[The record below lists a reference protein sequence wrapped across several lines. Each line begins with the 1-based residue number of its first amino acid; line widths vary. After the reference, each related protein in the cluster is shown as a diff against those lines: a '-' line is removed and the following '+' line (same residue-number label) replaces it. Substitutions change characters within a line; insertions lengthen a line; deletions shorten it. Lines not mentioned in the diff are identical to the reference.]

1 MRRQVSY
8 VALIVLLSV
17 AGVVYTLASGN
28 EPLLGLDLQG
38 GASVVL
44 EPEPLPDGQ
53 EITEEMLDQA
63 VDIIR
68 NRVDGLGVREPEVTR
83 QGETIIVQIPGV
95 DDQQRAIE
103 LVGQTAELRFRPVL
117 DQAGPED
124 EASYNAALELLDSD
138 DDLDE
143 ALLAQARATVE
154 LWTLTPDANADEASV
169 LQLKGDTTFTGRL
182 RLGPVPLIG
191 AQAEDPGRRLTG
203 ETLEGASARFD
214 VRGGWFVS
222 PTFKSGS
229 PGIDDFNALARTCN
243 SGLPDCPTARVAIE
257 IDGQVESAPTVQA
270 SNFERDQIQITGAFT
285 EEEAKDLALALN
297 FGALPLEL
305 TAQESRIVSSTL
317 GEDALDAGLIAGLI
331 GVLLVSVYLI
341 AYYRYL
347 GIVAI
352 LSLVISGAL
361 LWTIVAWLGESQGLA
376 LTLAGVTGLIVSIGV
391 SVDSNV
397 VYFEHLK
404 EDVRGGRT
412 VRSAVE
418 RAFPIAYST
427 IVKADVASLIAAVV
441 LYWLT
446 VGQVRGFALFLGLAT
461 VLDLVATYFFMGP
474 AIRIMASRQ
483 TGFAEKPSR
492 FGIPASM
499 LTSSSGSAST
509 TPEPATSGGVS

>member
-1 MRRQVSY
+1 MRQQVVY
-8 VALIVLLSV
+8 VVGIVLV
-17 AGVVYTLASGN
+17 AIAGIVYTLASGN

-53 EITEEMLDQA
+53 EITDEMLDQA

-83 QGETIIVQIPGV
+83 QGETILVQIPGV

-117 DQAGPED
+117 EQASQQD
-124 EASYNAALELLDSD
+124 EIAHNAALAVLDSD
-138 DDLDE
+138 ETDPDV
-143 ALLAQARATVE
+143 LAQAQAVVDQ
-154 LWTLTPDANADEASV
+154 WALTPDAPADEQSV
-169 LQLKGDTTFTGRL
+169 LLQKDSDAFTNRY
-182 RLGPVPLIG
+182 RLGPVPLVID
-191 AQAEDPGRRLTG
+191 QDSDPGQRLTG
-203 ETLEGASARFD
+203 ETLESAAARFT
-214 VRGGWFVS
+214 VQGWYVA

-229 PGIDDFNALARTCN
+229 PGIDDFNALARECN
-243 SGLPDCPTARVAIE
+243 AGFASCPGLRIAIE
-257 IDGQVESAPTVQA
+257 IDGRIESAPTVGVAQ
-270 SNFERDQIQITGAFT
+270 FERDQIQITGAFT

-305 TAQESRIVSSTL
+305 TPQESRIISSTL
-317 GEDALDAGLIAGLI
+317 GEDALDAGLIAGLV
-331 GVLLVSVYLI
+331 GVLLVSIYLI

-361 LWTIVAWLGESQGLA
+361 LWTVVAWLGESQGLA

-404 EDVRGGRT
+404 EDVKGGRSI
-412 VRSAVE
+412 RSAVE

-461 VLDLVATYFFMGP
+461 VLDLIATYFFMGP
-474 AIRIMASRQ
+474 AIRLMAARQ
-483 TGFAEKPSR
+483 AGLASKPSR
-492 FGIPASM
+492 FGIPKSM
-499 LTSSSGSAST
+499 L
-509 TPEPATSGGVS
+509 ATEGGDS

>member
-1 MRRQVSY
+1 MRQQLTY
-8 VALIVLLSV
+8 VIGIVAISI
-17 AGVVYTLASGN
+17 AGIVYTLVSGN

-83 QGETIIVQIPGV
+83 QGDTILVQIPGV

-117 DQAGPED
+117 ED
-124 EASYNAALELLDSD
+124 GTTLE
-138 DDLDE
+138 
-143 ALLAQARATVE
+143 V
-154 LWTLTPDANADEASV
+154 TPDATVDEESV
-169 LQLKGDTTFTGRL
+169 LQLRGDPTPAGRL
-182 RLGPVPLIG
+182 RMGPVPLVID
-191 AQAEDPGRRLTG
+191 QENEPGQHVTG
-203 ETLEGASARFD
+203 VTVESAAARFA
-214 VRGGWFVS
+214 VSGWSVNPVFN
-222 PTFKSGS
+222 SGS
-229 PGIDDFNALARTCN
+229 PGIDDFNALALQCFNLR
-243 SGLPDCPTARVAIE
+243 PECPTGRVAIE
-257 IDGQVESAPTVQA
+257 IDGFVESAPTVQA
-270 SNFERDQIQITGAFT
+270 PSFDRDVIQITGQFT
-285 EEEAKDLALALN
+285 EEEAKDLALVLN

-305 TAQESRIVSSTL
+305 TPQESRIVSSTL
-317 GEDALDAGLIAGLI
+317 GEDALDAGVVAGLV
-331 GVLLVSVYLI
+331 GVILVSIYLI
-341 AYYRYL
+341 AYYRWL
-347 GIVAI
+347 GVIAI
-352 LSLVISGAL
+352 LSLLISGAL
-361 LWTIVAWLGESQGLA
+361 LWTVVAWLGESQGLA

-404 EDVRGGRT
+404 EDVRNGRT

-461 VLDLVATYFFMGP
+461 VLDLIATYFFMGP
-474 AIRIMASRQ
+474 AVRYMAGR
-483 TGFAEKPSR
+483 GFGDNPKSM
-492 FGIPASM
+492 GIPE
-499 LTSSSGSAST
+499 SS
-509 TPEPATSGGVS
+509 EPATAVAGGAA

>member
-1 MRRQVSY
+1 MRQQLTY
-8 VALIVLLSV
+8 VLGIVVISI
-17 AGVVYTLASGN
+17 AGIVYTLAAGN

-53 EITEEMLDQA
+53 EITEESLDQA

-83 QGETIIVQIPGV
+83 QGETILVQIPGV
-95 DDQQRAIE
+95 EDQQRAID

-117 DQAGPED
+117 EFGT
-124 EASYNAALELLDSD
+124 
-138 DDLDE
+138 DLP
-143 ALLAQARATVE
+143 V
-154 LWTLTPDANADEASV
+154 TPDAGVDEESV
-169 LQLKGDTTFTGRL
+169 LQLRDDPTPAGRI
-182 RLGPVPLIG
+182 RMGPVPELIEPEG
-191 AQAEDPGRRLTG
+191 SSGSHLTG
-203 ETLEGASARFD
+203 IAVESAAARFN
-214 VRGGWFVS
+214 VQAGWAVNPVFR
-222 PTFKSGS
+222 SGS
-229 PGIDDFNALARTCN
+229 PGIDDFNALALECFLRSEVCPA
-243 SGLPDCPTARVAIE
+243 GLVAIE
-257 IDGQVESAPTVQA
+257 IDGFVESAPAVREVA
-270 SNFERDQIQITGAFT
+270 EFNRDQITISGAFT
-285 EEEAKDLALALN
+285 EDEAKDLALALN

-305 TAQESRIVSSTL
+305 TPQESRIVSSTL
-317 GEDALDAGLIAGLI
+317 GEDALDAGLFAGLV
-331 GVLLVSVYLI
+331 GVILVSIYLI
-341 AYYRYL
+341 AYYRWL
-347 GIVAI
+347 GVVAI

-361 LWTIVAWLGESQGLA
+361 LWTVVAWLGESQGLA

-404 EDVRGGRT
+404 EDVRGGRS

-461 VLDLVATYFFMGP
+461 VLDLIATYFFMGP
-474 AIRIMASRQ
+474 AIRLMAAR
-483 TGFAEKPSR
+483 GFGDNPKSM
-492 FGIPASM
+492 GIPEPS
-499 LTSSSGSAST
+499 SASPARDAAT
-509 TPEPATSGGVS
+509 PDDEGDEGAEPEPEPADAGGSS